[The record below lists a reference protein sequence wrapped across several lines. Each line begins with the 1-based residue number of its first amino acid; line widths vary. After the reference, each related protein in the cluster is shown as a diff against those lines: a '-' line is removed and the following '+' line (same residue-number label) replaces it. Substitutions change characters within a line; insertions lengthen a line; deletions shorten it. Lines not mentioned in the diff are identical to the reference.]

1 MCRRILGSIRGP
13 CRRNRCVPLRVSF
26 VINTIFLQ
34 CTEAS
39 FRAAEL
45 TVISNTKSYRRDPN
59 VPLVVPLLNP
69 LHLNIIPRQRALHSP
84 PLHRG
89 FIITNANCSTTGIV
103 IRSRRKS
110 ARSAHRVL
118 SRHDAAS
125 PRLRGKG
132 AGKENPGRKGPTVED
147 PWEAARSVLEN
158 APRRRLARRTA
169 ATGKGRLLVSLR
181 EAMVGEGYVDR
192 PRCDA

>member
-1 MCRRILGSIRGP
+1 
-13 CRRNRCVPLRVSF
+13 
-26 VINTIFLQ
+26 
-34 CTEAS
+34 
-39 FRAAEL
+39 
-45 TVISNTKSYRRDPN
+45 VISNTKSYRRDPN

-69 LHLNIIPRQRALHSP
+69 TAPQHHPPTARAPLAAAAKG
-84 PLHRG
+84 LHRHKRELLDHG
-89 FIITNANCSTTGIV
+89 HRDT
-103 IRSRRKS
+103 
-110 ARSAHRVL
+110 ARGAKARVRPDRVV